1 MMSATSAALD
11 EARAL
16 EQKSANTKRAYV
28 DAYVDRVTGDDGAGL
43 VPVARVSSGSEEH
56 RSLPAPPLRVT
67 VDTGENSEFSAELVG
82 GFDSAYGDELPRWV
96 PVQHLKRLHS
106 ARDDGVGRRSTEYD
120 DGVDRR
126 STKMK
131 SLPRM
136 VSFGQTYDATFRL
149 DDAGIDK
156 DGLETLRG
164 RVCADPMEA
173 YRALADAYEERRL
186 AGRTHDE
193 AMASLRDEARLP
205 AGWLGA
211 RPYVAK
217 FAPGP
222 KLRLAWVVAWVLL
235 LAEFAFLLAV
245 WITMD
250 ARETFGVALRAMA
263 VAFFVEPVG
272 GLLLT
277 ALAMA
282 ALHLA
287 ISVMLARARRARL
300 RASSSKHLAD
310 AQEARRLEKT
320 TASLRQTLKNLDL
333 HLPAADNRRGE
344 AAEASASASA
354 SAAAAA
360 AAAAATAEAPMPIVE
375 IAVEPPRDARAESRE
390 RSAPPTP
397 PGLRRKRSERGV
409 PDMRV

>member
-1 MMSATSAALD
+1 M
-11 EARAL
+11 
-16 EQKSANTKRAYV
+16 
-28 DAYVDRVTGDDGAGL
+28 
-43 VPVARVSSGSEEH
+43 
-56 RSLPAPPLRVT
+56 
-67 VDTGENSEFSAELVG
+67 
-82 GFDSAYGDELPRWV
+82 
-96 PVQHLKRLHS
+96 
-106 ARDDGVGRRSTEYD
+106 
-120 DGVDRR
+120 
-126 STKMK
+126 
-131 SLPRM
+131 
-136 VSFGQTYDATFRL
+136 
-149 DDAGIDK
+149 
-156 DGLETLRG
+156 
-164 RVCADPMEA
+164 
-173 YRALADAYEERRL
+173 
-186 AGRTHDE
+186 
-193 AMASLRDEARLP
+193 
-205 AGWLGA
+205 
-211 RPYVAK
+211 
-217 FAPGP
+217 
-222 KLRLAWVVAWVLL
+222 LL

-320 TASLRQTLKNLDL
+320 TASLRRTLKNLDL

-360 AAAAATAEAPMPIVE
+360 ATVAAPMPIVE